1 MTATAQTNKLTYAE
15 AISHAQARLEGLTDT
30 PALDAK
36 VLLADI
42 TGKNKAYLLAHLEE
56 ALNEAQVGVFT
67 AALKELEN
75 GIPLPYVLGEWEFYG
90 LPFKLTQNVLIPR
103 PETELLVET
112 ALDWLKAHPGK
123 RRIAEVGIGSGCIS
137 IALAVNYPKVEITA
151 IDISPFALR
160 VAEVNACLHEVED
173 RITFL
178 ENNILANLN
187 TPFDLILANLPYIP
201 TAVLKDLPVYAREP
215 ALALDGG
222 EDGLDLIRQL
232 LAQAPALL
240 KPGGLVLLE
249 IEAGQ
254 GNQSQALARA
264 AFPHARVAIKRDLAG
279 HNRLLSIQIP

>member
-1 MTATAQTNKLTYAE
+1 MTTTIQNNTFTFGE
-15 AISHAQARLEGLTDT
+15 AIAHAQERLENLTDT

-56 ALNEAQVGVFT
+56 SMDEAQVGVLH

-103 PETELLVET
+103 PETELLVEI

-123 RRIAEVGIGSGCIS
+123 RRIAEVGAGSGCIS
-137 IALAVNYPKVEITA
+137 IALAVNCPKVEITA

-160 VAEVNACLHEVED
+160 VAEVNACLHEVDD
-173 RITFL
+173 RIAFL
-178 ENNILANLN
+178 ENNLLANLT

-201 TAVLKDLPVYAREP
+201 SDTLKGLPVYAKEP

-240 KPGGLVLLE
+240 NPGGLVLLE

-254 GNQSQALARA
+254 GKQSQTLARA